1 MVHVLVVD
9 DERDFADLLSERLRA
24 RGMEV
29 HTAYGGEQALEM
41 ARSLHPEVVV
51 LDITMP
57 GMSGLE
63 TLGALKG
70 ERSGPEVILL
80 TADTTLNTAVAGM
93 KGGARDYLTKPADID
108 ALVSAIGDA
117 EGRRM
122 EALSRQRMAETAKLA
137 ALGEL
142 ATGVA
147 HEINNPLQV
156 MLNEAGWIEEILHEP
171 GLSDSSREDIRS
183 SLELIRNQAR
193 RCKGITAKL
202 LTLRCALDAKGA
214 TTKLPVLARR
224 ILDERH
230 ERIADLGVAVGQEW
244 GPELSGVEIPESEW
258 GQVLANVIDNAL
270 DAMEN
275 MHAADSLDASGPALT
290 LRGACEDAGMEI
302 SVRDTGC
309 GIQEHLRPR
318 IFARFFS
325 TKEVGKGIGLGL
337 AICHGIIEAMG
348 GSITVHSSPG
358 HGSIFTIRA
367 PMAVHARNE
376 NNGPGSPASAK
387 EEKI

>member
-24 RGMEV
+24 RGMDV

-41 ARSLHPEVVV
+41 ARALHPEVVV

-63 TLGALKG
+63 TLGALKA
-70 ERSGPEVILL
+70 ERPGPEVILL
-80 TADTTLNTAVAGM
+80 TADSTLNTAVAGM

-108 ALVSAIGDA
+108 TLVAAIGDA
-117 EGRRM
+117 EGRHM
-122 EALSRQRMAETAKLA
+122 EALSRQRMTETAKLA
-137 ALGEL
+137 AMGEL

-156 MLNEAGWIEEILHEP
+156 MINEAGWIEEILREP
-171 GLSDSSREDIRS
+171 DLTEANRADLRS
-183 SLELIRNQAR
+183 SLELIRHQAG
-193 RCKGITAKL
+193 RCKAITSKL

-214 TTKLPVLARR
+214 TTKLPLLARR
-224 ILDERH
+224 LLAERRK
-230 ERIADLGVAVGQEW
+230 RIEALGVEIVQEW
-244 GPELSGVEIPESEW
+244 TPALSAVDIPESEW

-275 MHAADSLDASGPALT
+275 TNAADAPGAAAPVLT
-290 LRGACEDAGMEI
+290 LRGVCADARMEVT
-302 SVRDTGC
+302 VRDTGC
-309 GIQEHLRPR
+309 GIEEHLLTR
-318 IFARFFS
+318 IFEPFFS

-348 GSITVHSSPG
+348 GGINVHSSPG
-358 HGSIFTIRA
+358 HGSTFTIRV
-367 PMAVHARNE
+367 PMAVHAHNE

>member
-29 HTAYGGEQALEM
+29 HTAYGGEQALEI
-41 ARSLHPEVVV
+41 ARELHPEVVI

-63 TLGALKG
+63 TLGALKSD
-70 ERSGPEVILL
+70 RSGPEVILL
-80 TADTTLNTAVAGM
+80 TADSTLNTAVAGM
-93 KGGARDYLTKPADID
+93 KSGARDYLTKPADID
-108 ALVSAIGDA
+108 TLVSAIGDA
-117 EGRRM
+117 EGRHM

-156 MLNEAGWIEEILHEP
+156 MISEAGWIEEILHEP
-171 GLSDSSREDIRS
+171 DLTEANRS
-183 SLELIRNQAR
+183 EMRTSLELIRHQAR
-193 RCKGITAKL
+193 RCKAITAKL

-214 TTKLPVLARR
+214 RTKLPILAGRL
-224 ILDERH
+224 LDERR
-230 ERIADLGVAVGQEW
+230 ERIEALGVEVGQEW
-244 GPELSGVEIPESEW
+244 APALGAMEIPESEW

-275 MHAADSLDASGPALT
+275 MNAADALDASAPVLT
-290 LRGACEDAGMEI
+290 LRGACGDAWMEVV
-302 SVRDTGC
+302 VRDTGC
-309 GIQEHLRPR
+309 GIEEHLLTR
-318 IFARFFS
+318 IFEPFFS

-348 GSITVHSSPG
+348 GSITVRSSPG
-358 HGSIFTIRA
+358 RGTTFTIRV
-367 PMAVHARNE
+367 PMAVHAHNE

>member
-41 ARSLHPEVVV
+41 ARELHPEVVI

-63 TLGALKG
+63 TLGALKSD
-70 ERSGPEVILL
+70 RSGPEVILL
-80 TADTTLNTAVAGM
+80 TADSTLNTAVAGM
-93 KGGARDYLTKPADID
+93 KSGARDYLTKPADID
-108 ALVSAIGDA
+108 TLVSAIGDA
-117 EGRRM
+117 EGRHM

-156 MLNEAGWIEEILHEP
+156 MISEAGWIEEILHEP
-171 GLSDSSREDIRS
+171 DLTEANRS
-183 SLELIRNQAR
+183 EMRTSLELIRHQAR
-193 RCKGITAKL
+193 RCKAITAKL

-214 TTKLPVLARR
+214 RTKLPILVGRL
-224 ILDERH
+224 LDERR
-230 ERIADLGVAVGQEW
+230 ERIEALGVEVGQEW
-244 GPELSGVEIPESEW
+244 APALGAMEIPESEW
-258 GQVLANVIDNAL
+258 GQLLANVFDNAL

-275 MHAADSLDASGPALT
+275 MNAADALDAPAPVLT
-290 LRGACEDAGMEI
+290 LRGACGDSWMEVA
-302 SVRDTGC
+302 VRDTGC
-309 GIQEHLRPR
+309 GIEEHLLTR
-318 IFARFFS
+318 IFEPFFS

-348 GSITVHSSPG
+348 GSITVRSSPG
-358 HGSIFTIRA
+358 RGSTFTIRV
-367 PMAVHARNE
+367 PMAVHAHNE

-387 EEKI
+387 EENI

>member
-41 ARSLHPEVVV
+41 ARKLHPEVVV

-70 ERSGPEVILL
+70 DRSGPEVILL
-80 TADTTLNTAVAGM
+80 TADSTLHTAVAGM

-108 ALVSAIGDA
+108 TLVSAIGDA
-117 EGRRM
+117 EGRHM
-122 EALSRQRMAETAKLA
+122 EVLSRQRMAETAKLA

-156 MLNEAGWIEEILHEP
+156 MISEAGWIEEILHEP
-171 GLSDSSREDIRS
+171 DLTEANRS
-183 SLELIRNQAR
+183 EMRTSLELIRHQAK
-193 RCKGITAKL
+193 RCKAITAKL
-202 LTLRCALDAKGA
+202 LTLRCSLDTKGA
-214 TTKLPVLARR
+214 RTKLPFLAGRL
-224 ILDERH
+224 LDERR
-230 ERIADLGVAVGQEW
+230 ERIEALGVEVGQEW
-244 GPELSGVEIPESEW
+244 VPALSAMEIPESEW

-275 MHAADSLDASGPALT
+275 MNAADSPDASAQALT
-290 LRGACEDAGMEI
+290 LRGTCGDGWME
-302 SVRDTGC
+302 VAVQDTGC
-309 GIQEHLRPR
+309 GIEEHLLTR
-318 IFARFFS
+318 IFEPFFS

-348 GSITVHSSPG
+348 GSITVRSSPG
-358 HGSIFTIRA
+358 HGSTVTIRA

-376 NNGPGSPASAK
+376 HNGPGNPASAK
-387 EEKI
+387 EE